1 MQHAASSATPSVLSE
16 PNAMLAALRSGDE
29 RAFEQLVEAHHGAL
43 VRFAARYAG
52 GSAAAEELAQETWL
66 AFLQSLD
73 RFEGRAS
80 LKTWLFRILLN
91 CTRTRHRVESRSVP
105 MSSLGDAEL
114 DDFVAVSA
122 DRFQTQ
128 GIWAG
133 HWSAA
138 PKSIGL
144 DGERKLLDVELRQ
157 RMLAA
162 IDALPLAQREVITLR
177 DVEGFGADEVCALL
191 ELTES
196 NQRVL
201 LHRARS
207 RVRSVLEAYL
217 DSDGRTP

>member
-1 MQHAASSATPSVLSE
+1 MNQPTAASATPTE
-16 PNAMLAALRSGDE
+16 PSTTLAALRAGDE
-29 RAFEQLVEAHHGAL
+29 RAFEQLFEAHHSAL
-43 VRFAARYAG
+43 VRFGTRYAG
-52 GSAAAEELAQETWL
+52 SASAAEELAQETWL

-91 CTRTRHRVESRSVP
+91 CARKRHRVESRNVP
-105 MSSLGDAEL
+105 LSALGEADS
-114 DDFVAVSA
+114 DDFAAVSP
-122 DRFQTQ
+122 DRFQAQ

-138 PKSIGL
+138 PKSIGT
-144 DGERKLLDVELRQ
+144 DGERKLLDAELRQ

-162 IDALPLAQREVITLR
+162 IDALPPTQREVITLR
-177 DVEGFGADEVCALL
+177 DVEGFGSDEVCALL
-191 ELTES
+191 EITEN

-207 RVRSVLEAYL
+207 RVREVLEAYL
-217 DSDGRTP
+217 DSDRRTT

>member
-1 MQHAASSATPSVLSE
+1 MNQPTAASATPTELSTT
-16 PNAMLAALRSGDE
+16 LAALRAGDE

-43 VRFAARYAG
+43 VRFGTRYAG
-52 GSAAAEELAQETWL
+52 SAAAAEELAQETWL

-80 LKTWLFRILLN
+80 LKTWLFRILIN
-91 CTRTRHRVESRSVP
+91 CARKRHRVESRSVP
-105 MSSLGDAEL
+105 LSAL
-114 DDFVAVSA
+114 DDGESGDFATVAL
-122 DRFQTQ
+122 DRFQTE

-138 PKSIGL
+138 PKSIGA
-144 DGERKLLDVELRQ
+144 DGERKLLDAELHQ

-162 IDALPLAQREVITLR
+162 IDALPPTQREVITLR
-177 DVEGFGADEVCALL
+177 DVEGFGSDEVCALL
-191 ELTES
+191 EITEN

-207 RVRSVLEAYL
+207 RVREVLEVYL
-217 DSDGRTP
+217 DSDRRTT